1 MSSCTLISDAKLNL
15 NMKNLIYLVL
25 MTITLLSC
33 QEKEEVMPTR
43 DSNGRL
49 SVRFVAKNNETN
61 QPYLHYNNANVI
73 FIIPSGGTRGGN
85 ATAISVT
92 GKQDVDHKFE
102 TNVFFQTMYNP
113 ATSLPEY
120 SPLDFYSFN
129 YIVDGKSNFVNLRS
143 SSPSEG
149 IFITKNDADSLGGT
163 FKIKMEEMPQGSS
176 TNYKEMEGYF
186 CIAKKGVL

>member
-1 MSSCTLISDAKLNL
+1 
-15 NMKNLIYLVL
+15 

-33 QEKEEVMPTR
+33 QEKEEVIPTMN
-43 DSNGRL
+43 SNGRL

-61 QPYLHYNNANVI
+61 QPYLHYNNANVV

-85 ATAISVT
+85 TTAISVT

-102 TNVFFQTMYNP
+102 TRVFFQTIYNP

-120 SPLDFYSFN
+120 SPLDVYGFN
-129 YIVDGKSNFVNLRS
+129 YIVDGKSNFINLRS

-163 FKIKMEEMPQGSS
+163 FKIKMEERPQGSS